1 MDKPRI
7 ALFGKKDDKQL
18 LEVARATEGEGGT
31 PLLFNI
37 GLAEAGAP
45 PVVLGPHLCS
55 WDGVDLANT
64 ESVYI
69 RGMAPNT
76 LPALP
81 PLLNPTFYSEWR
93 TRYVREQE
101 YQAVTYS
108 FFELLSAGGKLVVNP
123 LSSYVHHNS
132 KAQFY
137 ERMRAHG
144 IQFPRTL
151 TTNDPARATAFVQ
164 EMHEV
169 VVKPGIGIGSTRR
182 FREEQLG
189 RTQDI
194 TLAPVTMQEFVR
206 GRTYRVHIVGDTVV
220 LSLRIINDMVDSRTE
235 AKGFEYA
242 KLPEAAELDLVRA
255 NRLLGIHF
263 AAWDIIL
270 ADDGRTVCLDCN
282 PGPYLMWIGQEFARA
297 VCSQLARY
305 LIAYAQ
311 TRSVAAASA
320 RVAPCTPP
328 AGAGQSKG

>member
-18 LEVARATEGEGGT
+18 LEVARAAEGEGGT

-45 PVVLGPHLCS
+45 PVVLGAHLCS

-137 ERMRAHG
+137 ERMR
-144 IQFPRTL
+144 PR
-151 TTNDPARATAFVQ
+151 DPV
-164 EMHEV
+164 
-169 VVKPGIGIGSTRR
+169 P
-182 FREEQLG
+182 
-189 RTQDI
+189 QD
-194 TLAPVTMQEFVR
+194 
-206 GRTYRVHIVGDTVV
+206 
-220 LSLRIINDMVDSRTE
+220 
-235 AKGFEYA
+235 
-242 KLPEAAELDLVRA
+242 
-255 NRLLGIHF
+255 
-263 AAWDIIL
+263 
-270 ADDGRTVCLDCN
+270 ADH
-282 PGPYLMWIGQEFARA
+282 Q
-297 VCSQLARY
+297 
-305 LIAYAQ
+305 
-311 TRSVAAASA
+311 
-320 RVAPCTPP
+320 
-328 AGAGQSKG
+328 